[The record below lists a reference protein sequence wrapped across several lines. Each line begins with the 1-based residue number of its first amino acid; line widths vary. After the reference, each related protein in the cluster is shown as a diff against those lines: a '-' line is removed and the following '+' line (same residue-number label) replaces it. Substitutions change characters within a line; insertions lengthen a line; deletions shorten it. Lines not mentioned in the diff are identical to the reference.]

1 MSTILKEMD
10 ESNLLESEIITEA
23 DGTKSVYLEGIY
35 AQADIVNRNKRFY
48 PSSIMDPAVQK
59 YVTEMVDTKRAL
71 GELEHPAHSHVN
83 IERATHLI
91 TSLRKEGSNYIGKAK
106 LLSTP
111 LGKLVENLVNDGVKL
126 GVSTRGSGSL
136 KKRSDGV
143 NEVQN
148 DFRLFTVDIVHQPS
162 APDSFVSHILE
173 SERIV
178 QMLQN
183 EGFLFELEEFLKAKK
198 TIKESSRKSTRYM
211 MSVDAFDNLLKQL
224 KK

>member
-1 MSTILKEMD
+1 MSLILKEN
-10 ESNLLESEIITEA
+10 ENALFESEFITEA
-23 DGTKSVYLEGIY
+23 DGTRSTYLTGIF
-35 AQADIVNRNKRFY
+35 AQANVVNRNRRYY
-48 PSSIMDPAVQK
+48 PDQIMESAVNK
-59 YVTEMVDTKRAL
+59 YVTEMVNTKRAL

-91 TSLRKEGSNYIGKAK
+91 TSIVKEGSNYIGKAK
-106 LLSTP
+106 ILSTP
-111 LGKLVENLVNDGVKL
+111 LGQLVQNLVEDGVQL

-148 DFRLFTVDIVHQPS
+148 DFKLFTVDIVHQPS
-162 APDSFVSHILE
+162 APDSFVSSILE
-173 SERIV
+173 SEKIV
-178 QMLQN
+178 MMLQN

-198 TIKESSRKSTRYM
+198 QIKESKKQVRSALTI
-211 MSVDAFDNLLKQL
+211 DAFANLMASL